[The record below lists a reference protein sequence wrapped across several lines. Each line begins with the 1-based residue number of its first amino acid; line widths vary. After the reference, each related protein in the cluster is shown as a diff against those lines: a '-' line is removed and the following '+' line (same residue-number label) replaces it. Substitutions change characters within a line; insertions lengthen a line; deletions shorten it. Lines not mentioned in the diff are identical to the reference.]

1 MLSHVKAGNYTYG
14 VINLPYAQGR
24 LMIGH
29 FCSIS
34 DNVSFLTSGEHYKDH
49 ISTYPF
55 YAHVLGKAEPGGT
68 TKGDIVI
75 GDDVWIGY
83 GATILSGV
91 TIGQGAII
99 GAGSVVAKN
108 IPPYAVFAGNKI
120 VKYRFSEEMIE
131 KLLKFDYGSL
141 SEKDIKDNIDLLY
154 SPITDSFFD
163 SSLYIKHQKN

>member
-1 MLSHVKAGNYTYG
+1 M
-14 VINLPYAQGR
+14 INIPYAQAQ
-24 LMIGH
+24 LTIGH

-34 DNVSFLTSGEHYKDH
+34 DNVSFLTSGEHYKNH
-49 ISTYPF
+49 FSTYPF
-55 YAHVLGKAEPGGT
+55 YAHVLGKPEPGGT

-108 IPPYAVFAGNKI
+108 IPPYAVYAGGRI
-120 VKYRFSEEMIE
+120 IKYRFPGKMIE
-131 KLLKFDYGSL
+131 KLLKFDYGAL
-141 SEKDIKDNIDLLY
+141 TEKDIVDNIDLLY
-154 SPITDSFFD
+154 APITAVF
-163 SSLYIKHQKN
+163 LIPGYIKNI